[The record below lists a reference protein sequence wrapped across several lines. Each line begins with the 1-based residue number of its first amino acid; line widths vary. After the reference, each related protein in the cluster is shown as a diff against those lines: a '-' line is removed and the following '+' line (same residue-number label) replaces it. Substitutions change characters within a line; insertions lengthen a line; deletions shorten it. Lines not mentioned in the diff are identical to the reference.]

1 MNLSPAGRAT
11 EQPISVRAGEG
22 GGVAARGW
30 KKDNEEE
37 QRGSADATKLHSWAR
52 KKVKQRWKTPSG
64 DFLSRG
70 STPHKHPPG
79 ALLKTE
85 AWSEAQGLLSGSR

>member
-1 MNLSPAGRAT
+1 M
-11 EQPISVRAGEG
+11 
-22 GGVAARGW
+22 RG
-30 KKDNEEE
+30 KEAELLRNEEE
-37 QRGSADATKLHSWAR
+37 QRGSVDATKLHRWAR
-52 KKVKQRWKTPSG
+52 KKVKQRPSE

-85 AWSEAQGLLSGSR
+85 AWREAQGLLRGSRGLN